1 LAILCN
7 LILYQ
12 SNNSHCYLFKI
23 LQNKTKCNASKV
35 LKIKGSIATVKRASG
50 VVVAGELESHMKAK
64 QLLRPED
71 QSEP

>member
-1 LAILCN
+1 
-7 LILYQ
+7 
-12 SNNSHCYLFKI
+12 
-23 LQNKTKCNASKV
+23 V